1 MLTLLSFFAGFY
13 VGFLA
18 AGLLAAASRVPPS
31 PRHAAGRLLN
41 DDR

>member
-13 VGFLA
+13 AGFLA
-18 AGLLAAASRVPPS
+18 AGLLSAASRLPPL
-31 PRHAAGRLLN
+31 PRHAEGPLRS